1 MKELLEIISQNTG
14 IKATQASV
22 LRVLRSAL
30 TRRNVWEVIELA
42 DQPFNLT
49 AEILKQLEASGY
61 LSFHQD
67 QVVLTKEGLGLCQE
81 KRITAIEDYSCPA
94 CEGSGVSFDSLRDVY
109 QRFQNIAKKRPKPI
123 PEYDQGV
130 LTSPSVFRR
139 VVLMSARG
147 DVRGKKI
154 AILGD
159 DDLVSIALGLT
170 GLPQSILLF
179 EVDKRLTDFI
189 REVSSQYDLP
199 IELITMDLRER
210 LPERVVGSCDT
221 FLTDPPEAIPGLL
234 LFIERGLGTL
244 RAEDGH
250 AGYFGLTLTESSL
263 GKWRDFQRAL
273 LDRYKVVI
281 TDILHDFSSYE
292 NWDFLL
298 ETIRDDLPPLRTPPK
313 GLWYRSS
320 FYRIET
326 MPGFSPINEE
336 CHGGDI
342 YMDEEMLVF
351 SKLKG
356 KT

>member
-1 MKELLEIISQNTG
+1 LKELLDIIFHNTG
-14 IKATQASV
+14 IRATETSV
-22 LRVLRSAL
+22 FRVLRAVL
-30 TRRNVWEVIELA
+30 TRGNVWEVIDLA

-67 QVVLTKEGLGLCQE
+67 EVVLTRKGSRFCQE
-81 KRITAIEDYSCPA
+81 KGITALEGYSCPA
-94 CEGSGVSFDSLRDVY
+94 CEGSGVSFDSLREVY
-109 QRFQNIAKKRPKPI
+109 EKFQDIARNRPQPI

-130 LTSPSVFRR
+130 LTAPSVFRR
-139 VVLMSARG
+139 VALMTARG

-159 DDLVSIALGLT
+159 DDLVSIALGLM

-189 REVSSQYDLP
+189 GGVSSHYDLP
-199 IELITMDLRER
+199 IKVITMDLREK
-210 LPERVVGSCDT
+210 LPQEVVGSCDT

-234 LFIERGLGTL
+234 LFLERGLGTL
-244 RAEDGH
+244 KAGDGRV
-250 AGYFGLTLTESSL
+250 GYFGLTLTESSL
-263 GKWRDFQRAL
+263 GKWRDFQRVL
-273 LDRYKVVI
+273 LERYKVVI

-298 ETIRDDLPPLRTPPK
+298 ETIRDDLPPLRIPPK
-313 GLWYRSS
+313 GVWYKSS

-326 MPGFSPINEE
+326 MPDFAPTNEE
-336 CHGGDI
+336 CRGGDI